1 MLALGGLL
9 IMTFVLVEWKFAKL
23 PMMPSKSPFSLF
35 LYKKL
40 TEAKKVRLFQSDK
53 SANLILLQGTLHGIV
68 YWANLF
74 YIPMYLQT
82 VRGYSPILS
91 GVIIL
96 PMVASHGVGS
106 LVSGQIISKTGH
118 YGPTIIFSNCVWL
131 VGVSL
136 QTIYTRSTPVWAIC
150 LIGFLQGIGIGG
162 AFQRESIYSLRYY
175 KERFMDDTDI

>member
-1 MLALGGLL
+1 MNQ
-9 IMTFVLVEWKFAKL
+9 
-23 PMMPSKSPFSLF
+23 SRF
-35 LYKKL
+35 LRKNL
-40 TEAKKVRLFQSDK
+40 TKNFIVRLFQSDK
-53 SANLILLQGTLHGIV
+53 SANLVLLQGTLHGVV

-74 YIPMYLQT
+74 YVPLYLQN
-82 VRGYSPILS
+82 VRGYSPIMS

-131 VGVSL
+131 IGASL
-136 QTIYTRSTPVWAIC
+136 QTIYTRTSPVWAIC

-162 AFQRESIYSLRYY
+162 AFQRMLTALFSVSNP
-175 KERFMDDTDI
+175 T